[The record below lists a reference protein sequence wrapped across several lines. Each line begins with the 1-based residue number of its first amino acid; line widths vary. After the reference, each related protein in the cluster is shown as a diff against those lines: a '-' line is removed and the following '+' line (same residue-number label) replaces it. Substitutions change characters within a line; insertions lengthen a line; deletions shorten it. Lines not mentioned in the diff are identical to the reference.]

1 MSYSQ
6 IGQDIKVLQFYNY
19 KKNGYYVEIGASNG
33 ITFSNTY
40 LLATRYHWKGICV
53 EPLPQQFEKLCKNR
67 PKAICYNQPV
77 YDESNKEVIFDIA
90 NNSDM
95 LSGISYNI
103 DCHID
108 LVNSN
113 KTQLTLTTIS
123 LNDLLDKSHAPNFI
137 EYLSLDTE
145 GSEFEILKSNN
156 YDEYNFGLIHLEHN
170 FIEPKRTQMHD
181 FLLDHGYIHM
191 NENMWDD
198 EYVHNSLEHMIQR

>member
-1 MSYSQ
+1 MNYSQ
-6 IGQDIKVLQFYNY
+6 IGQDIKVLQFYHN
-19 KKNGYYVEIGASNG
+19 KQNGFYVEIGASDG

-53 EPLPQQFEKLCKNR
+53 EPLPDKFKQLCKNR

-77 YDESNKEVIFDIA
+77 YDESNKEVIFDIS
-90 NNSDM
+90 NNNDM
-95 LSGISYNI
+95 FSGINYNI

-113 KTQLTLTTIS
+113 KTQITLTTIS

-145 GSEFEILKSNN
+145 GSEFEILKTFDFKK
-156 YDEYNFGLIHLEHN
+156 YIFGLIHVEHN
-170 FIEPKRTQMHD
+170 FVEPRRNNIKELLLSNGYEYIE
-181 FLLDHGYIHM
+181 
-191 NENMWDD
+191 ENSVDD
-198 EYVHNSLEHMIQR
+198 CYKHNSKLFIIQ

>member
-145 GSEFEILKSNN
+145 GSEFEILKTFDFKK
-156 YDEYNFGLIHLEHN
+156 YTFGLIHVEHN
-170 FIEPKRTQMHD
+170 FVEPRRTNIKELLLSNGYEYIE
-181 FLLDHGYIHM
+181 
-191 NENMWDD
+191 ENSFDD
-198 EYVHNSLEHMIQR
+198 CYKFNFHT